1 MDAQEVYNETI
12 NPIPGEAPP
21 QGDPQVSFEMTPEQI
36 AAAQE
41 MMGQLEPMIGGLAEA
56 GIDRFVY
63 AQKKWSA
70 QQKKQV
76 GKAGMATL
84 LYYMPM
90 EMIGHPLL
98 MLAFAIGTT
107 AMANADPEEQE
118 ARKMLAESNEE
129 EEEVEEKPKRGRPR
143 KGKKKDGDSEP
154 VSA

>member
-12 NPIPGEAPP
+12 SPIPGEAPP
-21 QGDPQVSFEMTPEQI
+21 QDDPQVSFEMTPEQI
-36 AAAQE
+36 MAAQE

-90 EMIGHPLL
+90 ETIGHPLL

-107 AMANADPEEQE
+107 AIANADPEEQE
-118 ARKMLAESNEE
+118 ARKLIAEDVEE
-129 EEEVEEKPKRGRPR
+129 EEIEEKPKRGRPK

-154 VSA
+154 TGA

>member
-12 NPIPGEAPP
+12 SPIPGEAP
-21 QGDPQVSFEMTPEQI
+21 QQDDPQVSFEMTPEQI

-76 GKAGMATL
+76 GKAGMAAL

-118 ARKMLAESNEE
+118 ARKLLAEGNEE
-129 EEEVEEKPKRGRPR
+129 EEEAEEKPKRGRP
-143 KGKKKDGDSEP
+143 KKKAVKDGSE
-154 VSA
+154 SASA

>member
-12 NPIPGEAPP
+12 SPIPGEAPP

-107 AMANADPEEQE
+107 AIANADPEEQE
-118 ARKMLAESNEE
+118 ARKLLAEENE
-129 EEEVEEKPKRGRPR
+129 EEEVEEKPKRGRP
-143 KGKKKDGDSEP
+143 KKKAVKDGSESTA
-154 VSA
+154 SA